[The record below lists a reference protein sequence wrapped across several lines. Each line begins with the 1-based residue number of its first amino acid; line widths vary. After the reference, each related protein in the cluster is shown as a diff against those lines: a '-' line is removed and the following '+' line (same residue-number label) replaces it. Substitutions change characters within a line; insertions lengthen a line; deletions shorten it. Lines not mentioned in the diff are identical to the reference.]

1 MRPMHVIIC
10 DDHQLFGES
19 LAVVLQERGH
29 AVDAVTTSPDEALAA
44 VRAHDPELCI
54 MDLSFPGAAHDGVE
68 GARRV
73 REESPG
79 TAVVLLTASGD
90 PAVFARAIAVGVT
103 GFARKDQDVQDV
115 LDTIERVAEGQV
127 VIDPDLLRAA
137 VLTPRRMQSDA
148 ERLASFLTPRERQ
161 VLELLTQGYTTSR
174 IAKETGVAHSTAR
187 THIQNLLVKLGV
199 HSRLEASAFAVA
211 NELVPLHRATRQS
224 PSGASSSSG
233 SV

>member
-1 MRPMHVIIC
+1 VSAVHVIIC

-19 LAVVLQERGH
+19 LAVVLQERGY
-29 AVDAVTTSPDEALAA
+29 AVDAVTTSPDEALHV
-44 VRAHDPELCI
+44 VREQTPELCI
-54 MDLSFPGAAHDGVE
+54 MDLNFPDPTHDGVE
-68 GARRV
+68 AARRV
-73 REESPG
+73 KEESPD

-90 PAVFARAIAVGVT
+90 AAAFARAISAGVT
-103 GFARKDQDVQDV
+103 GFARKDQDVEGV

-127 VIDPDLLRAA
+127 VIDPELLRAA
-137 VLTPRRMQSDA
+137 VSVRKRTPSDA

-161 VLELLTQGYTTSR
+161 VLELLTLGYTTSR

-211 NELVPLHRATRQS
+211 NDLVPIPRST
-224 PSGASSSSG
+224 PSTA
-233 SV
+233 

>member
-1 MRPMHVIIC
+1 MHIIIC

-29 AVDAVTTSPDEALAA
+29 DVDAVTTSPDDALEA
-44 VRAHDPELCI
+44 VRRHDPELCI
-54 MDLSFPGAAHDGVE
+54 MDLSFPGALHDGVE
-68 GARRV
+68 AARRV
-73 REESPG
+73 REERPG

-90 PAVFARAIAVGVT
+90 PTVFARAISVGVT
-103 GFARKDQDVQDV
+103 GFARKDQDVEGV
-115 LDTIERVAEGQV
+115 LDTIERVADGQV
-127 VIDPDLLRAA
+127 VIDPELLRAA
-137 VLTPRRMQSDA
+137 VAAPRRAQSDA

-161 VLELLTQGYTTSR
+161 VLELLTLGHSTSR

-211 NELVPLHRATRQS
+211 HDLVARPRATAR
-224 PSGASSSSG
+224 PG
-233 SV
+233 